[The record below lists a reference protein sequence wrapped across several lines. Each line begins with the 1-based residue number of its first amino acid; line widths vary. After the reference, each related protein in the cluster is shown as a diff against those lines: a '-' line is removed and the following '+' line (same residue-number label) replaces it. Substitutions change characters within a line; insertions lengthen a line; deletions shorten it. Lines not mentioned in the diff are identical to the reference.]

1 MKVVKICLLLVV
13 GFSLM
18 KWVREGTRFHP
29 AASLP
34 LMDGRSLDIV
44 YTGASIAL
52 CLITLWGVTRLR
64 ARGR

>member
-1 MKVVKICLLLVV
+1 MKVVKICLLLIV

-34 LMDGRSLDIV
+34 LMDGNSPEWM
-44 YTGASIAL
+44 YTGGSIAL
-52 CLITLWGVTRLR
+52 CAITLWGVMRLKR
-64 ARGR
+64 RDR